1 MKSKQLYQEKEYKAA
16 IDNLEEVLGGCS
28 NKRLLSEAHLLLA
41 KCYKGQGETS
51 IKPIY

>member
-1 MKSKQLYQEKEYKAA
+1 MKSKQLYQEKEYQAA

-41 KCYKGQGETS
+41 KCYKGQGEL
-51 IKPIY
+51 KD